1 MSAYPKKPPRKW
13 LMDRVSGQSK
23 YNDQERPPAPCCWVP
38 PCVAWCPCLLETNC
52 FCRCFGMMGISANE
66 TFRFICLHMGF
77 IANVL
82 AMLATSYACL
92 AISTQYF
99 FLSKSSLGV
108 IEVNDTTGNLLSEPA
123 YIFLGARG
131 VGFNDPSMAGH
142 PLGQYY
148 VVGYDD
154 LCLVAEE
161 TSAYYYFDPTQDCAA
176 CASDY
181 FSMNAVISFLVAIP
195 LFFPTFFSQQLR
207 MYSGYDVN
215 CVKNSLSI
223 TSILIICLNL
233 NVLLTYIIFCGKQSF
248 QSDPTA
254 FFDAQGDVVDSAD
267 DAFIALEFTWSWGW
281 AFNALIISM
290 GLKVIDLLCN
300 VAVPTPK
307 VTRDRH
313 EQEIYETIVYVDPE
327 EAEGT
332 DEENNE

>member
-1 MSAYPKKPPRKW
+1 
-13 LMDRVSGQSK
+13 
-23 YNDQERPPAPCCWVP
+23 
-38 PCVAWCPCLLETNC
+38 
-52 FCRCFGMMGISANE
+52 MGISANE

-131 VGFNDPSMAGH
+131 VGFNDPSMADH